1 MPRILE
7 KKNVGKE
14 KNKLFSLGRN
24 ILKRLGILGKRSIRN
39 SCVVGVLS
47 SSISHDFRGFNISP
61 KMRCCVVGLLETP
74 DGLGASVSTDTRF
87 GSLKGFRYGSNH
99 FDERL

>member
-1 MPRILE
+1 MPRIL
-7 KKNVGKE
+7 KG
-14 KNKLFSLGRN
+14 KNKFFNLGRN
-24 ILKRLGILGKRSIRN
+24 ILKRLGIGEKVN
-39 SCVVGVLS
+39 SKLVCVVGVLS